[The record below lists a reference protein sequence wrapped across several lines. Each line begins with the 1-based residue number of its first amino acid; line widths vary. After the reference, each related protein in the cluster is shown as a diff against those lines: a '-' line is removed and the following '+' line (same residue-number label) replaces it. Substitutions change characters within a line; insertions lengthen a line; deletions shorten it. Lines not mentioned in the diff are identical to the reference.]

1 MFGAARWGPLS
12 SAKTGFAPSL
22 FMSLRRSAYL
32 ALLVLGLLS
41 ALSAFYVAQLRF
53 NYNFNDFYPAGDPD
67 LDYYQGYTRRFG
79 NDNDY
84 LLLGLEAP
92 KGRTVFDADFLSRI
106 DSLTRLA
113 QGQRH
118 VVAVTSPTTL
128 TNPVVEGLG
137 FFNLPYLHPAAY
149 RADPGQRTRDSTLI
163 YRTPG
168 LVGNVFSP
176 SAQAVALVIQTTP
189 DLKKP
194 PGDSLL
200 TVLRGG
206 LRRYGFPESSYHLAG
221 RAVAQSVFVDR
232 LQRELIVFM
241 SLSVLLVTG
250 LLWFTFRTW
259 WGVALPLV
267 VVLGA
272 ILWGLGVMGACGV
285 SIDLMTALLPVMMF
299 VVGTSD
305 TVHIITRYVAEL
317 GYGASKKDALRVTIK
332 ESGFGS
338 ALSAVTTSLGFF
350 TLMTSSIRPIYNF
363 GLFTGIAVLL
373 AFVLSFTLLPALLTL
388 LKKPQLRVPRTQGHS
403 WDGVLSRL
411 FRQVLA
417 RRRLIFTVSG
427 LVVAVSIGL
436 ATRVHINS
444 ALLDDLSK
452 NDPVRLDFTFFEK
465 QFAGVRPFE
474 LELKPAPGR
483 TVYDLAVLRETALIE
498 DYLRGPYGLRF
509 AASPVTL
516 VKSVRKALHGG
527 GLAEYRLPT
536 DSAELRGLQ
545 SKLRLFRKKPEFRAL
560 ALPDGRAGR
569 LTGRMADVGSIRAD
583 ALNAG
588 LRQFLRTRIDSTVL
602 GTRLTGSSNL
612 IDKNNENLTLNMIT
626 GMSIDVLMVTLI
638 VLALFKS
645 FKMTIIV
652 LIPNL
657 VPILIVAGVMG
668 LAGVSMKVSTSI
680 IFTIAFGIA
689 VDDTIHFISKLRLTL
704 AHETSVFR
712 AVRHTY
718 LLAGKAVIVTSL
730 ILVGGFS
737 TLLFSSFDGTFYVGF
752 LIGLTLLFGVV
763 AELTLLPLLIL
774 YFYKRKPVIEQ
785 VLN

>member
-1 MFGAARWGPLS
+1 MP
-12 SAKTGFAPSL
+12 
-22 FMSLRRSAYL
+22 LRRIAYL

-41 ALSAFYVAQLRF
+41 GLSAYYVAQLRF

-84 LLLGLEAP
+84 LLLGVEAP
-92 KGRTVFDADFLSRI
+92 AGQTVFAPGFLVRV

-113 QGQRH
+113 RRSPH
-118 VVAVTSPTTL
+118 VVAVTSPTTIS
-128 TNPVVEGLG
+128 NPVVEGLG
-137 FFNLPYLHPAAY
+137 FFNLSYLHPAEPAR
-149 RADPGQRTRDSTLI
+149 RAQDSALI

-176 SAQAVALVIQTTP
+176 DARAITLVIQTTP

-200 TVLRGG
+200 TSLRSG
-206 LRRYGFPESSYHLAG
+206 LARFSFPEKDYHFAG

-232 LQRELIVFM
+232 LQWELVVFM

-272 ILWGLGVMGACGV
+272 ILWGLGVMGASGI

-305 TVHIITRYVAEL
+305 TVHIITRYVSEL
-317 GYGASKKDALRVTIK
+317 GYGASKKDALWVTLK

-338 ALSAVTTSLGFF
+338 GLSALTTSLGFF

-373 AFVLSFTLLPALLTL
+373 AFVLSFTLLPALLL
-388 LKKPQLRVPRTQGHS
+388 LLRKPQLRVPRQQGHS

-411 FRQVLA
+411 FRVVLV
-417 RRRLIFTVSG
+417 RRRLIFAVSG
-427 LVVAVSIGL
+427 LLLAASIGL
-436 ATRVHINS
+436 ATRVRINS
-444 ALLDDLSK
+444 VMLDDLSK
-452 NDPVRLDFTFFEK
+452 NDPVRLDFGFFEK
-465 QFAGVRPFE
+465 KFAGVRPFE
-474 LELKPAPGR
+474 LELKPAGGR
-483 TVYDLAVLRETALIE
+483 DIYDLAVLRQTEHLET
-498 DYLRGPYGLRF
+498 YLRDTYGLRF

-516 VKSVRKALHGG
+516 VKSVRKALNGG
-527 GLAEYRLPT
+527 GLAEYRLPA
-536 DSAELRGLQ
+536 DSAELARLR
-545 SKLRLFRKKPEFRAL
+545 SKLKLFRKKPEFRAL
-560 ALPDGRAGR
+560 TLPDGSAGR
-569 LTGRMADVGSIRAD
+569 LTGRMADVGSMRAD
-583 ALNAG
+583 ALNNG
-588 LRQFLRTRIDSTVL
+588 LRRYLRTSIDSTVL
-602 GTRLTGSSNL
+602 RTRLTGSSNL

-626 GMSIDVLMVTLI
+626 GMSIDILMVTLI

-645 FKMTIIV
+645 LRMTVVV

-668 LAGVSMKVSTSI
+668 LTGVSMKVSTSI

-704 AHETSVFR
+704 AHETNLFK
-712 AVRHTY
+712 AVKHTY

-737 TLLFSSFDGTFYVGF
+737 TLLFSSFDGTFYVGL

-774 YFYKRKPVIEQ
+774 FFYKHKPKAVVAQELA
-785 VLN
+785 VPKT

>member
-1 MFGAARWGPLS
+1 MP
-12 SAKTGFAPSL
+12 
-22 FMSLRRSAYL
+22 LRRVAYLTLLLL
-32 ALLVLGLLS
+32 ALLS
-41 ALSAFYVAQLRF
+41 AVSAYYVAQLRF

-67 LDYYQGYTRRFG
+67 LDYYEGYTQRFG

-92 KGRTVFDADFLSRI
+92 AGQRVFEPSFLRRV
-106 DSLTRLA
+106 DSLTQLA
-113 QGQRH
+113 RRQRH

-128 TNPVVEGLG
+128 SNPVVEGLG
-137 FFNLPYLHPAAY
+137 FFNLPYLHPDEPSR
-149 RADPGQRTRDSTLI
+149 RATDSALI

-176 SAQAVALVIQTTP
+176 DAQAVTLVIQTTP

-200 TVLRGG
+200 AALRGG
-206 LRRYGFPESSYHLAG
+206 LARLQFPESQYHFAG

-232 LQRELIVFM
+232 LQWELAVFM

-259 WGVALPLV
+259 WGVVMPLV

-305 TVHIITRYVAEL
+305 TVHIITRYVSEL
-317 GYGASKKDALRVTIK
+317 GYGAGKKHALWVTLK

-338 ALSAVTTSLGFF
+338 GLSALTTSLGFF
-350 TLMTSSIRPIYNF
+350 TLMTSNIRPIFNF

-373 AFVLSFTLLPALLTL
+373 AFVLSFTLLPAMLLL
-388 LKKPQLRVPRTQGHS
+388 LRKPELRVPREQGHS
-403 WDGVLSRL
+403 WDGVLGRL
-411 FRQVLA
+411 FRTVL
-417 RRRLIFTVSG
+417 RRRQVVFGVSA
-427 LVVAVSIGL
+427 LVLLAAVGL
-436 ATRVHINS
+436 ATRVRINS
-444 ALLDDLSK
+444 SLLDDLAK
-452 NDPVRLDFTFFEK
+452 DDPVRLDFAFFEK
-465 QFAGVRPFE
+465 NFAGVRPFE
-474 LELKPAPGR
+474 LELKPAGGR
-483 TVYDLAVLRETALIE
+483 DIYDLAVLRETERLEA
-498 DYLRGPYGLRF
+498 YLRQTYGLRF

-516 VKSVRKALHGG
+516 VKSVRKALNGG
-527 GLAEYRLPT
+527 GLAEYRLPADT
-536 DSAELRGLQ
+536 LELRR
-545 SKLRLFRKKPEFRAL
+545 LRRTLKLFRKKAEFRAL
-560 ALPDGRAGR
+560 ATADGRAGR
-569 LTGRMADVGSIRAD
+569 LTGRMADVGSMRAD
-583 ALNAG
+583 ALNAS
-588 LRQFLRTRIDSTVL
+588 LRRFVRSSIDSTVL
-602 GTRLTGSSNL
+602 RTRLTGSSNL
-612 IDKNNENLTLNMIT
+612 IDKNNEDLTLNMIT
-626 GMSIDVLMVTLI
+626 GMTIDVLMVALI

-645 FKMTIIV
+645 GRMVVVV

-668 LAGVSMKVSTSI
+668 LAGVNMKVSTSI

-704 AHETSVFR
+704 SHEPNIFK
-712 AVRHTY
+712 AVRRTY

-774 YFYKRKPVIEQ
+774 YFYKRKPVELVSSQ
-785 VLN
+785 G

>member
-1 MFGAARWGPLS
+1 
-12 SAKTGFAPSL
+12 
-22 FMSLRRSAYL
+22 MSLRRSAHL

-41 ALSAFYVAQLRF
+41 ALSAYYVAQLRF

-92 KGRTVFDADFLSRI
+92 AGQTVFAPGFLARV
-106 DSLTRLA
+106 DSLT
-113 QGQRH
+113 QRARRAPH
-118 VVAVTSPTTL
+118 VVSVTSPTTL
-128 TNPVVEGLG
+128 SNPVVEGLG
-137 FFNLPYLHPAAY
+137 VFNLPYLHPGEPARRAA
-149 RADPGQRTRDSTLI
+149 DSTLI

-176 SAQAVALVIQTTP
+176 DARAVTLVIQTTP

-200 TVLRGG
+200 AALRGG
-206 LRRYGFPESSYHLAG
+206 LARLHFPEADYHFAG

-232 LQRELIVFM
+232 LQWELAVFM

-317 GYGASKKDALRVTIK
+317 GYGASKKAALRVTLK

-338 ALSAVTTSLGFF
+338 GLSALTTSLGFF
-350 TLMTSSIRPIYNF
+350 TLMTSTIRPIYNF

-373 AFVLSFTLLPALLTL
+373 AFVLSFTLLPALLLL
-388 LKKPQLRVPRTQGHS
+388 LKKPQLRVPRAQGHS

-411 FRQVLA
+411 FRLVLV

-427 LVVAVSIGL
+427 LVLAASIGL
-436 ATRVHINS
+436 ATRVRINS
-444 ALLDDLSK
+444 AMLDDLSK
-452 NDPVRLDFTFFEK
+452 NDPVRLDFGFFERK
-465 QFAGVRPFE
+465 FAGVRPFE
-474 LELKPAPGR
+474 LELKPVGGR
-483 TVYDLAVLRETALIE
+483 DIYDLAVLRQTERVET
-498 DYLRGPYGLRF
+498 YLRTRYGLRF

-516 VKSVRKALHGG
+516 VKSVRKALNGG
-527 GLAEYRLPT
+527 GLAEYRLPA
-536 DSAELRGLQ
+536 DSLELARLRG
-545 SKLRLFRKKPEFRAL
+545 KLKLFRKKAEFRSL
-560 ALPDGRAGR
+560 ALPDGSAGR

-583 ALNAG
+583 ALNDG
-588 LRQFLRTRIDSTVL
+588 LRRYLRTGIDSTVL
-602 GTRLTGSSNL
+602 RTRLTGSSNL

-626 GMSIDVLMVTLI
+626 GMSIDIVMVTII

-645 FKMTIIV
+645 FRMTVVV

-704 AHETSVFR
+704 SHEPNLFR
-712 AVRHTY
+712 AVKHTY

-737 TLLFSSFDGTFYVGF
+737 TLLFSSFDGTFYVGL

-774 YFYKRKPVIEQ
+774 FFYRHKPKAQ
-785 VLN
+785 VAQELAVPQD

>member
-1 MFGAARWGPLS
+1 
-12 SAKTGFAPSL
+12 
-22 FMSLRRSAYL
+22 MSLRRSAHL
-32 ALLVLGLLS
+32 ALLVLGMLS
-41 ALSAFYVAQLRF
+41 ALSAYYVVRLRF

-92 KGRTVFDADFLSRI
+92 AGQTVFAPAFVRRV

-113 QGQRH
+113 RRERH
-118 VVAVTSPTTL
+118 VVAITSPTTIS
-128 TNPVVEGLG
+128 NPVVEGLG
-137 FFNLPYLHPAAY
+137 IFNLPYLHPDEPTRRAA
-149 RADPGQRTRDSTLI
+149 DSALI

-176 SAQAVALVIQTTP
+176 DARAVALVIQTTP

-200 TVLRGG
+200 THLRAG
-206 LRRYGFPESSYHLAG
+206 LARLHFPASRAHFAG

-232 LQRELIVFM
+232 LQWELAVFM

-305 TVHIITRYVAEL
+305 TVHIITRYVSEL
-317 GYGASKKDALRVTIK
+317 GYGAGKKAALWVTLK

-338 ALSAVTTSLGFF
+338 GLSALTTSLGFF
-350 TLMTSSIRPIYNF
+350 TLMTSTIRPIYNF

-373 AFVLSFTLLPALLTL
+373 AFVLSFTLLPALLYL
-388 LKKPQLRVPRTQGHS
+388 LRKPELRVPRQQGHS

-411 FRQVLA
+411 FRTVLV
-417 RRRLIFTVSG
+417 RRRWVFSVSALL
-427 LVVAVSIGL
+427 LVVSIGL

-444 ALLDDLSK
+444 MLLDDLSK
-452 NDPVRLDFTFFEK
+452 KDPVRQDFAFFEK
-465 QFAGVRPFE
+465 KFAGVRPFE
-474 LELKPAPGR
+474 LELKPAGGR
-483 TVYDLAVLRETALIE
+483 DIYDLAVLRQTEHIET
-498 DYLRGPYGLRF
+498 YLRLRYGLRY

-516 VKSVRKALHGG
+516 VKSVRKALNGG
-527 GLAEYRLPT
+527 GLAEYRLPANT
-536 DSAELRGLQ
+536 VELARLRA
-545 SKLRLFRKKPEFRAL
+545 KLRLFRKKPEFRAL
-560 ALPDGRAGR
+560 ALPDGSAGR

-588 LRQFLRTRIDSTVL
+588 LRRYLRTRIDSAVL
-602 GTRLTGSSNL
+602 RTRLTGSSNL
-612 IDKNNENLTLNMIT
+612 IDKNNENLTINMIT
-626 GMSIDVLMVTLI
+626 GMSIDVVMVMII

-645 FKMTIIV
+645 FRMTVVV

-704 AHETSVFR
+704 AHEPNLFK
-712 AVRHTY
+712 AVKHTY
-718 LLAGKAVIVTSL
+718 LLAGKAVVVTSL

-737 TLLFSSFDGTFYVGF
+737 TLLFSSFDGTFYVGL

-774 YFYKRKPVIEQ
+774 YFYRHKPKAVVAQELALPQ
-785 VLN
+785 D

>member
-1 MFGAARWGPLS
+1 
-12 SAKTGFAPSL
+12 
-22 FMSLRRSAYL
+22 MSFRRSAHL

-41 ALSAFYVAQLRF
+41 ALSAYYVAQLRF

-92 KGRTVFDADFLSRI
+92 AGQTVFAPGFLARV

-113 QGQRH
+113 KAERH
-118 VVAVTSPTTL
+118 VVAVSSPTTIN
-128 TNPVVEGLG
+128 NPVFEGLG
-137 FFNLPYLHPAAY
+137 FFNLPYLHPSEPARRAA
-149 RADPGQRTRDSTLI
+149 DSTLI

-168 LVGNVFSP
+168 LVGNVFSLD
-176 SAQAVALVIQTTP
+176 ARAVTLVIQTTP

-200 TVLRGG
+200 AALRAG
-206 LRRYGFPESSYHLAG
+206 LARQQIPAARYHFAG

-232 LQRELIVFM
+232 LQWELAVFM
-241 SLSVLLVTG
+241 SLSVLLVTA

-259 WGVALPLV
+259 WGVVLPLV

-305 TVHIITRYVAEL
+305 TVHIITRYVSEL
-317 GYGASKKDALRVTIK
+317 GYGASKKQALRVTLR

-338 ALSAVTTSLGFF
+338 GLSALTTSLGFF
-350 TLMTSSIRPIYNF
+350 TLMTSTIRPIYNF

-373 AFVLSFTLLPALLTL
+373 AFALSFTLLPALLLL
-388 LKKPQLRVPRTQGHS
+388 LKKPQLRVPRAQGHS

-411 FRQVLA
+411 FRLVLV
-417 RRRLIFTVSG
+417 RRRLIFVVSG
-427 LVVAVSIGL
+427 LVLATSIGL
-436 ATRVHINS
+436 ATRVRINS

-452 NDPVRLDFTFFEK
+452 NDPVRLDFGFFEK
-465 QFAGVRPFE
+465 KFAGVRPFE
-474 LELKPAPGR
+474 MELQPAAGR
-483 TVYDLAVLRETALIE
+483 DIFDLDVLRQTERIET
-498 DYLRGPYGLRF
+498 YLRTTYGLRF

-527 GLAEYRLPT
+527 GLAEYRLPADAT
-536 DSAELRGLQ
+536 ELAGLRG
-545 SKLRLFRKKPEFRAL
+545 KLKLFRQRPEFRAL
-560 ALPDGRAGR
+560 ATPDGRAGR
-569 LTGRMADVGSIRAD
+569 FTGRMADVGSIRAD
-583 ALNAG
+583 ALNEG
-588 LRQFLRTRIDSTVL
+588 LRRYLRASIDPTVL
-602 GTRLTGSSNL
+602 RTRLTGSSNL

-626 GMSIDVLMVTLI
+626 GMSIDVLMVTII

-645 FKMTIIV
+645 LRMTVVV

-704 AHETSVFR
+704 SHETSLFR
-712 AVRHTY
+712 AVKHTY

-737 TLLFSSFDGTFYVGF
+737 TLLFSSFDGTFYVGL

-774 YFYKRKPVIEQ
+774 FFYRHPPKAMVAQEMTVPQ
-785 VLN
+785 D